1 MDLIDF
7 INTLYIFFLVACV
20 IHRVTTI
27 INSKKTKNY
36 GKR

>member
-1 MDLIDF
+1 MDF
-7 INTLYIFFLVACV
+7 IDIINIIYISLLVALV
-20 IHRVTTI
+20 IYKVTTI

>member
-1 MDLIDF
+1 MDLIDI
-7 INTLYIFFLVACV
+7 INTIYICLLVACV
-20 IHRVTTI
+20 IHWAATI